1 MGLIDLRSDTVT
13 KPTEEM
19 RQAMY
24 KAEVGD
30 DVYRDDPTVNRLE
43 ELVAREMGKEA
54 ALFVASG
61 TMANQVAVMTHTQRG
76 DEIILGEKS
85 HIYINEVGGIA
96 YLAGVQTAL
105 VTEIDGVMDAGAVEG
120 KIRSK
125 NIHFPETSLICV
137 ENTHNKAGGR
147 VIPLEAMKSIHD
159 VGLRHG
165 VPVHLDGARIYN
177 AAAYLGVEAKEIAR
191 YCDTV
196 NVCLSKGLCA
206 PVGSVLA
213 GSSEFVERARKYRK
227 MLGGGM
233 RQAGIIAAA
242 GIIAVEKMSKRL
254 SKDHENAFALAN
266 GLNSLE
272 GVSVDIDKVQT
283 NLIMVDFAGTGLN
296 GVQVAERLKAN
307 RILINGSSESVVR
320 FAVHYYIGEDEIQR
334 TIQMVSRVIKE

>member
-120 KIRSK
+120 KIRSE

-254 SKDHENAFALAN
+254 SKDHENAFALAK

>member
-307 RILINGSSESVVR
+307 RILINGSTESVVR

>member
-1 MGLIDLRSDTVT
+1 
-13 KPTEEM
+13 
-19 RQAMY
+19 
-24 KAEVGD
+24 
-30 DVYRDDPTVNRLE
+30 
-43 ELVAREMGKEA
+43 
-54 ALFVASG
+54 
-61 TMANQVAVMTHTQRG
+61 MANQVAVMTHTQRG

-120 KIRSK
+120 KIRSE